1 MAVAIF
7 SPLTQ
12 FFDNNGDP
20 LNGGTVTV
28 QDAGTTSSRNIYTDA
43 ALTVAATNPVPLDS
57 AGRPTQGVI
66 YTAATAYK
74 LILKNSAGSTI
85 RTEDNLDPGVPV
97 GSGVLAIT
105 NGGTGGATASAAR
118 AALGAVGT
126 SDIEDLE
133 AQVASLAGAAASS
146 EKTQL
151 AVGTTAQRPASPAA
165 GQVRN
170 NSTTSKFEGVITGST
185 FDNFMFET
193 ANLASTAN
201 VAAESNSAVYMR
213 PDRAKYH
220 PGIAKAWGST
230 TGGGTPALA
239 AESYGVTSVTDGG
252 TGTFT
257 FNLSIT
263 MANANYTVIPVI
275 YDSTTSVRYVSVS
288 AKSTTSVTILVKDG
302 SGNAADPGT
311 GVGFMILGSL

>member
-28 QDAGTTSSRNIYTDA
+28 QDAGTTSSRNIYTDT

-133 AQVASLAGAAASS
+133 ADVAALVGASASS
-146 EKTQL
+146 EKTQI
-151 AVGTTAQRPASPAA
+151 AVGTTAQRPASPAV
-165 GQVRN
+165 GNIRVN
-170 NSTTSKFEGVITGST
+170 TTTSKFELVRTGTSFENAIT
-185 FDNFMFET
+185 E
-193 ANLASTAN
+193 ANTASTAN
-201 VAAESNSAVYMR
+201 VSGESSSEVYVKPSRM
-213 PDRAKYH
+213 KYH
-220 PGIAKAWGST
+220 PGIAKAWARITIS
-230 TGGGTPALA
+230 GGTPA
-239 AESYGVTSVTDGG
+239 YTDSWGFD
-252 TGTFT
+252 TGTAITDTGDGDWTFT
-257 FNLSIT
+257 LST
-263 MANANYTVIPVI
+263 AMANANYVCIATAHATSDVRVAHVHTL
-275 YDSTTSVRYVSVS
+275 TTTTIRIRVS
-288 AKSTTSVTILVKDG
+288 
-302 SGNAADPGT
+302 NASGT
-311 GVGFMILGSL
+311 GSDPAALSLIVFGDL

>member
-12 FFDNNGDP
+12 LFDNNGDP

-28 QDAGTTSSRNIYTDA
+28 QDAGTTSSRNIYTDT
-43 ALTVAATNPVPLDS
+43 ALSVAATNPVPLDS

-118 AALGAVGT
+118 AALGAVGS

-133 AQVASLAGAAASS
+133 ADVAALVGASASS
-146 EKTQL
+146 EKTQI
-151 AVGTTAQRPASPAA
+151 AVGTTAQRPASPAV
-165 GQVRN
+165 GNIRI
-170 NSTTSKFEGVITGST
+170 NSTTNKFELVRTGTSFENAITEANTAATSDVSSEST
-185 FDNFMFET
+185 SE
-193 ANLASTAN
+193 LYVKPS
-201 VAAESNSAVYMR
+201 R
-213 PDRAKYH
+213 IKYH
-220 PGIAKAWGST
+220 PGSAKAWGYI
-230 TGGGTPALA
+230 TGGGTPALVDSWNVA
-239 AESYGVTSVTDGG
+239 SVTDNGAG
-252 TGTFT
+252 DWTIT
-257 FNLSIT
+257 LST
-263 MANANYTVIPVI
+263 AMANANYSVAAIPIDSSGGLLTVNLHP
-275 YDSTTSVRYVSVS
+275 T
-288 AKSTTSVTILVKDG
+288 KSTTAFRLLFKTTGGTLT
-302 SGNAADPGT
+302 DPTT
-311 GVGFMILGSL
+311 GVDFQVFGDL

>member
-28 QDAGTTSSRNIYTDA
+28 QDAGTTSSRNIYTDTS
-43 ALTVAATNPVPLDS
+43 LSVAATNPVPLDS

-85 RTEDNLDPGVPV
+85 RTEDNLDPGVPI
-97 GSGVLAIT
+97 GTGVLAIA
-105 NGGTGGATASAAR
+105 NGGTGGADAAAAR
-118 AALGAVGT
+118 ASLGAVGT
-126 SDIEDLE
+126 SDIDELE

-146 EKTQL
+146 EKTQI
-151 AVGTTAQRPASPAA
+151 AVGTTAQRPGTPGD
-165 GQVRN
+165 GQIRQ
-170 NSTTSKFEGVITGST
+170 NSTNTKYEGYISAGW
-185 FDNFMFET
+185 DNFMLET
-193 ANLASTAN
+193 ANKAATSDVSSESSSN
-201 VAAESNSAVYMR
+201 VYATPARM
-213 PDRAKYH
+213 KYH

-239 AESYGVTSVTDGG
+239 AESYGVSSVTDVG
-252 TGTFT
+252 TGVIR

-263 MANANYTVIPVI
+263 MANANYTAIPVL
-275 YDSTTSVRYVSVS
+275 YENTTSVRYVAVQ
-288 AKSTTSVTILVKDG
+288 AKATTSVTIVVKDG
-302 SGNAADPGT
+302 SGNPADPDI
-311 GVGFMILGSL
+311 GVGFIILGSL